1 MDKTNNNF
9 DSLYIVLSVIKRWWS
24 ETFCNWHFKKNHSCF
39 SLSQGNKIITVH
51 FRTTKEWSICICE
64 TNFPAI
70 LLFMQELWFFFPH
83 CHLKCIFCPLVVTS
97 FFPSFE
103 TFEITPSFSV
113 NSKNKTGSYF
123 VSKIVLTYFEKK
135 IVPVIEKFFYISLEQ
150 FILNSERSEE
160 FLEQNT
166 F

>member
-1 MDKTNNNF
+1 M
-9 DSLYIVLSVIKRWWS
+9 
-24 ETFCNWHFKKNHSCF
+24 
-39 SLSQGNKIITVH
+39 
-51 FRTTKEWSICICE
+51 
-64 TNFPAI
+64 
-70 LLFMQELWFFFPH
+70 
-83 CHLKCIFCPLVVTS
+83 VTS

-135 IVPVIEKFFYISLEQ
+135 IVPVIEKFFFISLEQ